1 MISAPAYADT
11 SERYVQEQNV
21 RIGETVIQEQ
31 ETQNKECIIQTDSF
45 VPFVESQ
52 NSEIKE
58 NIGIEIAQEN
68 DLLNNAQ
75 SLEQKDDSGSTA
87 PSEDV
92 SEEQKPFDDESKTEE
107 KPSESEQGNAETV
120 PSNPENNAEEGDKT
134 NRQKVLPIRMMQ
146 FLRTVRWKVNL
157 CRLTLLTALRLLTVI
172 HKRVC
177 RLPRRK
183 IQWTIRYPQRIILKK
198 VRM

>member
-1 MISAPAYADT
+1 MRRALNKRMTLVLLHLLKMFRRSRSLSMMKARRKK
-11 SERYVQEQNV
+11 SLLNRNK
-21 RIGETVIQEQ
+21 
-31 ETQNKECIIQTDSF
+31 ETQRLFRLIRKIT
-45 VPFVESQ
+45 
-52 NSEIKE
+52 
-58 NIGIEIAQEN
+58 
-68 DLLNNAQ
+68 
-75 SLEQKDDSGSTA
+75 QKRGT
-87 PSEDV
+87 
-92 SEEQKPFDDESKTEE
+92 
-107 KPSESEQGNAETV
+107 
-120 PSNPENNAEEGDKT
+120 KT

>member
-75 SLEQKDDSGSTA
+75 SLEQRMTLVLLHLLKMFQ
-87 PSEDV
+87 
-92 SEEQKPFDDESKTEE
+92 EEQKPFDDESKTEE
-107 KPSESEQGNAETV
+107 KPSESEQGNRDCSV
-120 PSNPENNAEEGDKT
+120 
-134 NRQKVLPIRMMQ
+134 
-146 FLRTVRWKVNL
+146 
-157 CRLTLLTALRLLTVI
+157 
-172 HKRVC
+172 
-177 RLPRRK
+177 
-183 IQWTIRYPQRIILKK
+183 
-198 VRM
+198 

>member
-1 MISAPAYADT
+1 MRKKHLIIFACSVIGALLISAPAYADT

-75 SLEQKDDSGSTA
+75 SLEQKDDSLS
-87 PSEDV
+87 
-92 SEEQKPFDDESKTEE
+92 
-107 KPSESEQGNAETV
+107 
-120 PSNPENNAEEGDKT
+120 
-134 NRQKVLPIRMMQ
+134 L
-146 FLRTVRWKVNL
+146 
-157 CRLTLLTALRLLTVI
+157 I
-172 HKRVC
+172 H
-177 RLPRRK
+177 
-183 IQWTIRYPQRIILKK
+183 I
-198 VRM
+198 